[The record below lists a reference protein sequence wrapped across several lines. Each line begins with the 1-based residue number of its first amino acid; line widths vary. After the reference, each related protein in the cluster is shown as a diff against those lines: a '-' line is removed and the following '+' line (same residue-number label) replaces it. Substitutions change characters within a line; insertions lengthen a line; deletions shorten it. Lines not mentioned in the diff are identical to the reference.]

1 MKRYQ
6 NTLKLM
12 TEQLIAS
19 VVPSSQSLRSAGKS
33 VGRRRGPS
41 RVLIAQLPDADNRP
55 MHTQTEFMPSTAIQ
69 KFCRAVPKAAVGE
82 SVFKEYV
89 CACCY

>member
-6 NTLKLM
+6 NMLKLT

-33 VGRRRGPS
+33 VGRRGPS
-41 RVLIAQLPDADNRP
+41 RVLNAQLPDADNRP

-69 KFCRAVPKAAVGE
+69 KFCRAVPKVAV